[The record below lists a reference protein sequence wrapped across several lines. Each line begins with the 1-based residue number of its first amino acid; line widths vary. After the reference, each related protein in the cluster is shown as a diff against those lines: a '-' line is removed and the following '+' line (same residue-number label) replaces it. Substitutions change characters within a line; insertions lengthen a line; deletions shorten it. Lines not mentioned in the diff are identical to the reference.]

1 MIDIKFT
8 NTNVVANASVAILL
22 DEDSSF
28 ADVAS
33 KLSDLDIAHIASVVE
48 AHQYKPASSKSLHIP
63 TNNKQIPSV
72 LLFGLGKLNEIN
84 ENDALLIGSKLYQ
97 KLQNLKVE
105 KAILR
110 FPDKC
115 DNDIIFNIVLS
126 LLICSYKFDKYKTPK
141 EEKKNSCTSIEIFS
155 ESANQMNLRL
165 EHCQHL
171 ATSIALTRDL
181 VHEPSNVKNPAFIAD
196 ACTKLSEHGIE
207 VQVLDEKEIA
217 SLKMNALL
225 GVAQGSISPPRVV
238 VMKWNGAPTE
248 SQSIALIGKGVTFDS
263 GGLSLK
269 PSAGMEAMKGD
280 MAGAATV
287 IGIIR
292 TLALRK
298 TKVNVIGVIGLVENM
313 PDGGAQRPGDIVRSM
328 SEQTIEVLNTDAEG
342 RLVLADILWYTQ
354 SLYKP
359 TAMIDFAT
367 LTGAMRICL
376 GNRFAGLFSN
386 DDALAD
392 QLFASGMQTGEKLW
406 RLPLD
411 KEYDE
416 LIDSK
421 IADIKNIADS
431 SSGAGSIVAAQFLQR
446 FVNKTPWAHIDIA
459 AVSQDVDKKSSFKLQ
474 GPTAFGL
481 RLIVNFIENNYV
493 Q

>member
-1 MIDIKFT
+1 MINIKFT
-8 NTNVVANASVAILL
+8 NTPVAENTSVAILL
-22 DEDSSF
+22 DRESSF

-33 KLSDLDIAHIASVVE
+33 KLSDLDTAHITGVIE
-48 AHQYKPASSKSLHIP
+48 ANQYKPDSCKSLHIS
-63 TNNKQIPSV
+63 TNNKQAPSV
-72 LLFGLGKLNEIN
+72 LLFGLGKVNEIK
-84 ENDALLIGSKLYQ
+84 EKDALLIGSKLYQ
-97 KLQNLKVE
+97 KLQSLKLP
-105 KAILR
+105 KAILH

-115 DNDIIFNIVLS
+115 DNDIVFNIVLS
-126 LLICSYKFDKYKTPK
+126 LLICSYKFDKYKTSK
-141 EEKKNSCTSIEIFS
+141 EEKKDSCTTIEVFS
-155 ESANQMNLRL
+155 EATNQTNLSL
-165 EHCQHL
+165 EHYQHL

-181 VHEPSNVKNPAFIAD
+181 VLEPSNVKNPAFIAD

-217 SLKMNALL
+217 SLGMNALI
-225 GVAQGSISPPRVV
+225 GVAQGSVNLPKVV
-238 VMKWNGAPTE
+238 VMKWNGAKND

-269 PSAGMEAMKGD
+269 PSAGMDTMKGD

-328 SEQTIEVLNTDAEG
+328 SEQTIEILNTDAEG

-359 TAMIDFAT
+359 TVMIDFAT
-367 LTGAMRICL
+367 LTGAMRVCL

-392 QLFASGMQTGEKLW
+392 QLFEAGMQTGEKLW

-459 AVSQDVDKKSSFKLQ
+459 AVSQDVEKKNGFKLQ